1 LIFCLDVPTIAVIN
15 GPGTHCEIGTLCDIT
30 LCAEDADFFD
40 PHFLGGTPP
49 GDGMALTLQKL
60 IGTKRAA
67 YYAYTGQKI
76 DGKTALELG
85 IVNEV
90 LPRDRLLP
98 RAWELAEMMM
108 ERPRSTR
115 KLTHSI
121 LTRPWKQALVDD
133 QGFHL
138 AHQMYAMSNDEEGPL
153 ARLMKIR
160 ERFGKR

>member
-1 LIFCLDVPTIAVIN
+1 
-15 GPGTHCEIGTLCDIT
+15 
-30 LCAEDADFFD
+30 
-40 PHFLGGTPP
+40 
-49 GDGMALTLQKL
+49 MALTLQRL
-60 IGTKRAA
+60 MGTKRAA

-76 DGKTALELG
+76 DGQTALQLG

-90 LPRDRLLP
+90 QPREKLLA

-115 KLTHSI
+115 KMTHSI
-121 LTRPWKQALVDD
+121 LSRPWKQALVED

-138 AHQMYAMSNDEEGPL
+138 THQMYAMANDEEGPL

-160 ERFGKR
+160 ERFGKS